1 MGHLVLVRLKT
12 LSEIAKEFSVTQPI
26 GIEHSSWYAPSEP
39 CHINGAR
46 DAGGSERNGTGSPY
60 PHDGSGHVCGAI
72 NNSGHRNQLGSAED
86 LIKQVCHCAAQ
97 YQIAVMQVAA
107 SQFADVF
114 RHRDRL
120 HMRPELVW

>member
-1 MGHLVLVRLKT
+1 MARVMLAD
-12 LSEIAKEFSVTQPI
+12 LSETELDHRT
-26 GIEHSSWYAPSEP
+26 
-39 CHINGAR
+39 
-46 DAGGSERNGTGSPY
+46 